1 MSLAHE
7 TGTSAFPYPGLRP
20 YDQSEADLFFGREEH
35 VDQLLGKLEI
45 HRFLAVIGP
54 SGCGKSSLVR
64 AGLSPAMET
73 GFMASAGIRWRS
85 AVLRPESE
93 PLRNLA
99 KALLDAQALGSQT
112 EDLREELGFLAAT
125 LRRGPLGL
133 VEAVR
138 AANLPERTNL
148 LVLVDQF
155 EELFRFHRLGGTSE
169 SNAFVDLLLASAI
182 EPSESIYVVL
192 TMRSDYL
199 GNCPVFRGL
208 PEAMNESQFLTPRL
222 TREQNLAAIVGP
234 AAMFGVKVEP
244 EVVTRILN
252 EMGTDPD
259 QLPLMQ
265 HLLMR
270 MWRRATQGRTE
281 SDYGGQV
288 TLTMDDY
295 EKVGGLA
302 SALSTHIERIYQE
315 LPDGGSRKIAETA
328 FRNLTEITPDGQ
340 VNRRPVKVSEI
351 SEIAEA
357 STQEIADVLDE
368 FRQEGRSFLMPPIS
382 TSLTQDSVIDISHE
396 SLIRQW
402 KRLKEWTREEDKARQ
417 TARSVKGDLGTW
429 KKTRQNEQALLHGL
443 RLVEA
448 EEWAK
453 THPHQ
458 VELEE
463 RDFLKLSRD
472 LEEREARVKR
482 WLGRAIA
489 ILVGVLALVFL
500 RFWVVSSHQ
509 LRQVQQQAESLE
521 IERKNAVEAE
531 TRAKKLLQENIET
544 KAEGLAAASRRLL
557 EQRNN
562 DPAGALALA
571 VEAQNTAKQ
580 VEAECPTEVEQSL
593 LSALCSQRMVPPLS
607 SFFSASADNVTAI
620 ALSPDG
626 QWIATGGGG
635 SAARLWG
642 LDPKSET
649 TRMSMVNLDGHSHSV
664 DTVALSEGSPRV
676 ATLDHEGVPRLWVTN
691 GTNQATKSVVLKNR
705 SQRANVIALSR
716 DGTWLVAGCKA
727 GEVRLW
733 HLVGV
738 DNPVP
743 GESLAGHSSDVVC
756 VTFDENSRRLATADD
771 GGGVKVWDLS
781 SPKPSSSARE
791 LSGHSASVQSL
802 AFSRDGST
810 RYWNLGDD
818 TVAPE
823 VFRDKSSDES
833 SPHLAVCVSPD
844 GQKIATGCSNGIV
857 LIWDANDPKAKPR
870 RLPAAS
876 SMSGSSSA
884 NPEIGKLAFS
894 PGSGRWLAAMDY
906 GGRIW
911 LWDLGGETPL
921 LVSLPEANPNTL
933 APNRESGFVSPRL
946 PSHLGGFA
954 FTADAQTL
962 MTINGANGL
971 LSWDLSNFAPAE
983 PFDPFS
989 PRKLFTTWTQDTL
1002 TESDGAPS
1010 SSPSATTAERDG
1022 RLWSAAMADTSAS
1035 PVFGPRLQSYGA
1047 MPRDTR
1053 SLSAAAFSPDG
1064 RTVALPAA
1072 DGTIKLWDAARLD
1085 PTASRQLGHLG
1096 PMVNALAFSPS
1107 MGDGEHWL
1115 ASGDQ
1120 TGIVKLWDLSNPQA
1134 DDPLTMYPKQ
1144 GRNPRSLP
1152 TPIAEDQLSIETAL
1166 APPEGGVLALAFSPD
1181 GRWLACSST
1190 SELWFW
1196 DLKQSPP
1203 DQPTVL
1209 PVGPFVSTNALAFH
1223 PTESS
1228 LLAAGGSDGKVLIWN
1243 LSDLKAKDNPRHLSG
1258 HSASITR
1265 LLFTADGLRLISA
1278 SEDGVAQRWP
1288 FDRLNADEVHP
1299 IPLDRLNAG
1308 ITCLAMSTKA
1318 KEPLLAIGGADGD
1331 VRLYRANAEDS
1342 EPTPVTRSWGS
1353 NSSIVDLA
1361 FSDDGRRLAVATDD
1375 RSVHVVYVD
1384 RAKNP
1389 ESSVRLEDQDQ
1400 ITTSIVLTRDDRLV
1414 FAAGP
1419 QGTIRVW
1426 PLRWTPKLDE
1436 LASLLAVRNLSAAE
1450 LEESFPNQTYHK
1462 TFRNLPIHFSLIESA
1477 RLLAKN
1483 GQMAQATQRLEE
1495 LLANDPKLRLDPG
1508 TEVKLSYAG
1517 ALIENG
1523 RKLAS
1528 HREKPKAI
1536 SQFREA
1542 QKLVPGSLDDPQEE
1556 ADKNELM
1563 GMAAEVKQLVLGIR
1577 KQLDTNNRMDQFDYA
1592 AESRAGG
1599 AIDLLGE
1606 ARIKYEE
1613 AQTKYEQVK
1622 ELNRSGELDLLS
1634 QITVIGKG
1642 LKAVKLDREA
1652 RQLASEGKMPEA
1664 ETKFDDARKME
1675 PETNRY
1681 YPSWYLARRVG
1692 EARAT
1697 RAESEGNRL
1706 AKEGKIPEALEK
1718 FELVVR
1724 LKKEVELAMRQRLL
1738 PFICPFTPE
1747 EMVKQVVSPQ
1757 ADEADEQ
1764 GRDLAAQGKTKEA
1777 SEKFQKARDL
1787 TRNVSNV
1794 YAYDPVKEAK
1804 QAAANAKLAKAD
1816 RLLIEVS
1823 RLVQERRSDRAQT
1836 KLEEAKSLDPSVTCA
1851 VKDFEDRNSARQL
1864 VEDGIKESR
1873 EHNLQGAIAKFRKAK
1888 ELNPDLELDPAQL
1901 AWRHEARAYLDEARC
1916 LAPSDPN
1923 AAKTALEKGLGLTAR
1938 LRIQEPGRSLVD
1950 DPEKLLRL
1958 YPVLSAAQINLDPS
1972 SNPTIRKLWSNGFID
1987 ETRSVYERACVFDP
2001 LLEVPASFWNNLSWH
2016 AAIRG
2021 VEEAKRFKFAS
2032 DLALAIDP
2040 AKTEFRDTRGL
2051 VRAMLGDRQGA
2062 IKDFEFLLWSC
2073 PTSRVRRERK
2083 AFIALLRSETP
2094 IAKIFTPEVLERL
2107 KGE

>member
-35 VDQLLGKLEI
+35 VDQLLGKLEV

-64 AGLSPAMET
+64 AGLLPALET
-73 GFMASAGIRWRS
+73 GFMASAGIHWRS

-169 SNAFVDLLLASAI
+169 SNAFVDLLLASVI

-222 TREQNLAAIVGP
+222 TREQNRAAIVGP

-244 EVVTRILN
+244 GVVTRILN

-288 TLTMDDY
+288 TLTMDDF

-302 SALSTHIERIYQE
+302 NALSTHVERIYQE
-315 LPDGGSRKIAETA
+315 LPDGRCRKIAETA

-402 KRLKEWTREEDKARQ
+402 KRLKDWTREEDKARQ
-417 TARSVKGDLGTW
+417 TVRSVKGDLGTW

-443 RLVEA
+443 RLLEA

-458 VELEE
+458 VEQEE
-463 RDFLKLSRD
+463 CDYLKLSRD
-472 LEEREARVKR
+472 AVQREAKVKR
-482 WLGRAIA
+482 RRDLVIA
-489 ILVGVLALVFL
+489 ILGGVLTLVFL
-500 RFWVVSSHQ
+500 IFGVVSFYQ
-509 LRQVQQQAESLE
+509 LRH
-521 IERKNAVEAE
+521 AVEAE

-544 KAEGLAAASRRLL
+544 KAKGLAAASRRLL
-557 EQRNN
+557 EQRN

-635 SAARLWG
+635 SGARLWG

-705 SQRANVIALSR
+705 SQPANVIALSR

-781 SPKPSSSARE
+781 SRDSSSSARP
-791 LSGHSASVQSL
+791 LSGHSEAVLSL
-802 AFSRDGST
+802 AFSHDGQRLASASRDGST
-810 RYWNLGDD
+810 RYWNLGDV

-884 NPEIGKLAFS
+884 NPEIGKLTFS

-906 GGRIW
+906 SGRIW
-911 LWDLGGETPL
+911 LWDLNRESPL

-933 APNRESGFVSPRL
+933 APNRESGFRAPRL
-946 PSHLGGFA
+946 PAHLGGFA

-962 MTINGANGL
+962 MTINGASGL

-1010 SSPSATTAERDG
+1010 SSPSATAAERDG

-1035 PVFGPRLQSYGA
+1035 PVFIGPPLQSYGA
-1047 MPRDTR
+1047 MPRDTK
-1053 SLSAAAFSPDG
+1053 SHLSAAAFSPDG

-1134 DDPLTMYPKQ
+1134 DVPRTMYPEQ
-1144 GRNPRSLP
+1144 GRNPLSLP
-1152 TPIAEDQLSIETAL
+1152 TPIAKDQSSIETAL

-1209 PVGPFVSTNALAFH
+1209 LPMEEHLVWTKALAFH
-1223 PTESS
+1223 PRESS

-1278 SEDGVAQRWP
+1278 SEDGVALRWP

-1331 VRLYRANAEDS
+1331 VRLCRANAEEA

-1353 NSSIVDLA
+1353 NSAIVDLA
-1361 FSDDGRRLAVATDD
+1361 FSDDGHRLAIATDD

-1400 ITTSIVLTRDDRLV
+1400 ITTSIVLTRDDRLA

-1426 PLRWTPKLDE
+1426 PLRWTPKLDK
-1436 LASLLAVRNLSAAE
+1436 LAPLLAVRNLSAVE
-1450 LEESFPNQTYHK
+1450 LDESFPNQTFHK

-1508 TEVKLSYAG
+1508 TEVKLSYAR

-1523 RKLAS
+1523 RKRAS
-1528 HREKPKAI
+1528 RGEKPKAI

-1577 KQLDTNNRMDQFDYA
+1577 KQLDTTNNQMDQFDYA

-1599 AIDLLGE
+1599 AIDLLGK

-1613 AQTKYEQVK
+1613 AQTKYKQVK

-1642 LKAVKLDREA
+1642 LKAVELDREA
-1652 RQLASEGKMPEA
+1652 RQLASEGKMPKA
-1664 ETKFDDARKME
+1664 ETKFDEAQKME
-1675 PETNRY
+1675 PETNRN
-1681 YPSWYLARRVG
+1681 YPSWYLALRVG
-1692 EARAT
+1692 DARAT
-1697 RAESEGNRL
+1697 SAQNEGDRL
-1706 AKEGKIPEALEK
+1706 AKEGKIREAIKK

-1724 LKKEVELAMRQRLL
+1724 LKKEVELVMRQRLSF
-1738 PFICPFTPE
+1738 FICPFTPE

-1804 QAAANAKLAKAD
+1804 QAAADAKLAKAD

-1823 RLVQERRSDRAQT
+1823 RLVQERRSDQAQT

-1901 AWRHEARAYLDEARC
+1901 AWRHEAKAYLDEARR

-1923 AAKTALEKGLGLTAR
+1923 EAKTALEKGLGLTAR
-1938 LRIQEPGRSLVD
+1938 LRLQEPGRSLVD

-1972 SNPTIRKLWSNGFID
+1972 SNPTIRNLCSNGFID

-2001 LLEVPASFWNNLSWH
+2001 LLEVPARFWNNLSRH

-2021 VEEAKRFKFAS
+2021 EEEAKRFKFAS
-2032 DLALAIDP
+2032 DLALASDP
-2040 AKTEFRDTRGL
+2040 ANTNFRDTRGL
-2051 VRAMLGDRQGA
+2051 VRAMLGDRVGA
-2062 IKDFEFLLWSC
+2062 IKDFEAYLWDC
-2073 PTSRVRRERK
+2073 QAPRDRRVRK
-2083 AFIALLRSETP
+2083 TFIALLRSETP
-2094 IAKIFTPEVLERL
+2094 IAKIFTKEVRERI